1 MKGYGIPF
9 KNVSQ
14 GCNHEFYFIEY
25 NGCTLYTFDQKQNS
39 NKVRVHYFSRVVG
52 FGCVQKSMFSF
63 YRSSE
68 KQKIKITRRFMDQ
81 Q

>member
-39 NKVRVHYFSRVVG
+39 KKVRVHYFSRVVG
-52 FGCVQKSMFSF
+52 FGCVQKSTCFLFIGAVKS
-63 YRSSE
+63 
-68 KQKIKITRRFMDQ
+68 KK
-81 Q
+81 